1 MAGEHDFRKLETALR
16 EELRRRAHAGGMMGK
31 QRARVGS
38 SIGMAGAGD
47 NVVPH
52 PALHDRPSQV
62 YGVQAPLTRP
72 RAFVVMPF
80 GRKKDADGKEI
91 NFNAVYD
98 ELIAPSLAQA
108 GFQPFRAG
116 VEHRPGGILADMFQE
131 LLLADLVVADV
142 TIDNPNAW
150 YELGVRHALRPR
162 GTIMI
167 QGGRASIPF
176 DVGPER
182 VFPYRIC
189 DGRPDPHTLPE
200 DRARIAGAAMATW
213 HAERERK
220 DSPVFSYLPSLEEPE
235 WRRLRV
241 GHLRAYWDRLDAWE
255 RRIDAATQRNQPG
268 DILLLADEPPVQ
280 PLRLEALRTAT
291 RALVGLKSH
300 KLAIKIA
307 ERALA
312 LDPEDIVVR
321 QQKAIAHER
330 LGQFIEAR
338 QILEALDQED
348 GEAAKRARGETR
360 GILGRIAKSEWRA
373 SARANDGRWR
383 DNAFTRGLLRQ
394 SLQAYASA
402 FRAAPANYFPAIN
415 AVGLSHL
422 YRHLTG
428 QSPPAIDIE
437 GLKHGLRWAISCA
450 RESVGDDRES
460 RYWLR
465 ATESELF
472 LLEGNLG
479 AAQPA
484 YADAASGAV
493 S

>member
-484 YADAASGAV
+484 YAHAASGAV